1 MHETGTSWLDPAER
15 RDRLRLIRTE
25 NVGPATFFQLIERL
39 GSAIAALEAL
49 PRLAAR
55 GGRRKPLRI
64 CPPAAVTEEIG
75 ALEALGGRHL
85 HWGEPAY
92 PSALAAVADAPPV
105 LTALGRIDLD

>member
-39 GSAIAALEAL
+39 GSAPAALEAL

-55 GGRRKPLRI
+55 GGRSKPLRI

-75 ALEALGGRHL
+75 ALDAPGGRPL
-85 HWGEPAY
+85 HRGEP
-92 PSALAAVADAPPV
+92 PSPSGPAALAGAPP
-105 LTALGRIDLD
+105 ARQR